1 MANYFL
7 NPYPTQTD
15 DFNHR
20 KEIGINQFLSD
31 DKNQEWM
38 IMMTR

>member
-20 KEIGINQFLSD
+20 KEISINSFP
-31 DKNQEWM
+31 
-38 IMMTR
+38 MTRIKSG